1 MSGFSSGLNSTS
13 FVTQGGSPPPP
24 VRVHLTNTYGS
35 GFCEWITV
43 PAGTTVESLFAER
56 TNNAPASSFTIFLN
70 GQGKPSSS
78 TVLLD
83 GDRVAFTPQKITVA

>member
-1 MSGFSSGLNSTS
+1 MSGFSSGPS
-13 FVTQGGSPPPP
+13 FAGDGNAPPP
-24 VRVHLTNTYGS
+24 VRIHLTNTYGS

-56 TNNAPASSFTIFLN
+56 TTHAPPSSFTIFLD